1 MDSGPAGRPRSTTD
15 ETAAMRRLLRWA
27 LVAVVVA
34 AVGALAVG
42 PGAAAPADGAA
53 SSPSPTLADGHV
65 GECAVTPPS
74 DHADPE
80 NPDGVIGWVE
90 GYWYDEPV
98 AVTPDDGFNQSEL
111 DRLAARTAAQV
122 ESLRCLD
129 YQGLPPL
136 RTISR
141 EAYQETVAGQVA
153 NQTTVEGALYENAQY
168 AARMTV
174 GTEADALEAFVE
186 AQTALPA
193 AFYRPDQ
200 DYMAFV
206 TDDET
211 VEGLQQPTLAHELVH
226 ALQDQYHDV
235 GAIFEEPTNDGS
247 LAARSVVESDAT
259 LFEEQFTANCENGAW
274 ATDCITPPQGQPP
287 EIPNWAI
294 TLNQLFQYNSPLV
307 ESVYEEGG
315 TEAID
320 DLFGNF
326 PETTTEAIYPDQ
338 YGEFETAAIS
348 VEDQSDSDWRRV
360 QSGNLT
366 YNTVGQAGMTA
377 MFMTPYYESDRS
389 TNLVSDIQEFI
400 PQRGTLDYGIPPTD
414 GWRGDKL
421 YGYANGDNE
430 TAAVWESA
438 WNSTA
443 DAESFAGTYTDLL
456 RYRGATAADGY
467 QNVYTFET
475 EAYDM
480 AAAVD
485 QTDEQVTIVTAP
497 TVDALTGVHDAV
509 TLDTVEQD
517 SGDGYADSPSNGD
530 SGSSDGSASDGSDST
545 DDSESMDD
553 SDTDSTDSESSDD
566 GGPGFG
572 IAAAVVALLGAGFWL
587 ARR

>member
-1 MDSGPAGRPRSTTD
+1 MRLRRVILLIAAL
-15 ETAAMRRLLRWA
+15 TAFGA
-27 LVAVVVA
+27 VAVGSA
-34 AVGALAVG
+34 
-42 PGAAAPADGAA
+42 AAAPAGQTG
-53 SSPSPTLADGHV
+53 TLTDDHV
-65 GECAVTPPS
+65 GECAVTPPE

-80 NPDGVIGWVE
+80 NLDGVIGWVK

-141 EAYQETVAGQVA
+141 EAFQENVAGRVA
-153 NQTTVEGALYENAQY
+153 NQTTVEGELYENAQY

-174 GTEADALEAFVE
+174 GTEADAVE
-186 AQTALPA
+186 ASVESQAASPA

-211 VEGLQQPTLAHELVH
+211 VEGLRQSTLAHELVH
-226 ALQDQYHDV
+226 ALQDQYHDI
-235 GAIFEEPTNDGS
+235 GAIFEEQTNDGS

-259 LFEEQFTANCENGAW
+259 LFEEQFTANCESGAW
-274 ATDCITPPQGQPP
+274 ATECITPPQGQPP

-294 TLNQLFQYNSPLV
+294 TFNQLFQYNSPLI

-315 TEAID
+315 TEAVD
-320 DLFGNF
+320 GLFGNY
-326 PETTTEAIYPDQ
+326 PETTTEAIYPDR
-338 YGEFETAAIS
+338 YGEFETTEI
-348 VEDQSDSDWRRV
+348 VIGDQSGPDWRRV
-360 QSGNLT
+360 QSGDLT
-366 YNTVGQAGMTA
+366 YNTIGQAGMTA
-377 MFMTPYYESDRS
+377 MFMAPYYETDGS
-389 TNLVSDIQEFI
+389 TNLVSDIREFI
-400 PQRGTLDYGIPPTD
+400 TRRGTLDYGIPPTD

-438 WNSTA
+438 WTSTA
-443 DAESFAGTYTDLL
+443 DAEAFAATYTDLL
-456 RYRGATAADGY
+456 QYRGATLADGY
-467 QNVYTFET
+467 ENVYTFDT

-480 AAAVD
+480 AAVVD
-485 QTDEQVTIVTAP
+485 QTDGQVTIVTAP
-497 TVDALTGVHDAV
+497 TVAELSAVHEAV
-509 TLDTVEQD
+509 SLDTADQD

-530 SGSSDGSASDGSDST
+530 SDSGSDGSDSM
-545 DDSESMDD
+545 DGSE
-553 SDTDSTDSESSDD
+553 SDTDSNNSESSDD

-572 IAAAVVALLGAGFWL
+572 LAAAAVALLGAGFWL